1 MVGIL
6 YEKLPPDACHYI
18 GCFATSGTYGLL
30 GALKL
35 DAVIKGRPPIACV
48 NMVVRK

>member
-6 YEKLPPDACHYI
+6 YEKLPPDAGSMPLYWT
-18 GCFATSGTYGLL
+18 ASGLL

-35 DAVIKGRPPIACV
+35 DAVIKGRPPIASV
-48 NMVVRK
+48 NMVVRKQ